1 MPIFVV
7 MDNNIVSNRIVADTL
22 ELAEEM
28 TNATCLEVPKSK
40 EINNGWFYDGTDF
53 ISPEGMRSRNA

>member
-7 MDNNIVSNRIVADTL
+7 MNNNIVSNRIVADTL

-28 TNATCLEVPKSK
+28 TNAACVEVSKSL
-40 EINNGWFYDGTDF
+40 EINNGYFYDGTDF
-53 ISPEGMRSRNA
+53 VSPEEMRNRNA

>member
-7 MDNNIVSNRIVADTL
+7 MHNNIVSNRIVADTK
-22 ELAEEM
+22 ELAEEA
-28 TNATCLEVPKSK
+28 TNATCVEVPKFK

-53 ISPEGMRSRNA
+53 ISPEEMKERNA